1 LYTVGSPDLG
11 PEKIRSAEVGLVATL
26 HESVRVSGAY
36 FNQRFAELIQ
46 FVSGGPPNFLGSY
59 ENLTS
64 ATANGYE
71 VEVEMEPRRGW
82 RGSASYTVV
91 NPRVTGVSDAY
102 SGSDRAG
109 DALIRRPSHSG
120 KIVAAFAGATGVNLS
135 ASIGFVGKRSDID
148 FAQFPSPRV
157 TLASYTKTD
166 VSAEFPLTENERGG
180 VTLTARMENL
190 FDRQYEDVLY
200 FRAPG
205 RVVFVG
211 ARAVGLF

>member
-1 LYTVGSPDLG
+1 M
-11 PEKIRSAEVGLVATL
+11 L

-46 FVSGGPPNFLGSY
+46 FVAGGPPSFKGSY

-64 ATANGYE
+64 AAANGYE
-71 VEVEMEPRRGW
+71 AELEIEPRSGF

-91 NPRVTGVSDAY
+91 NPRVTGVSDSY
-102 SGSDRAG
+102 TGSDRAG
-109 DALIRRPSHSG
+109 DALIRRASHSG
-120 KIVAAFAGATGVNLS
+120 KIVAAFTATSGASVST
-135 ASIGFVGKRSDID
+135 SIGIIGKRPDLD

-157 TLASYTKTD
+157 TLPGYTKTD
-166 VSAEFPLTENERGG
+166 VSAEVPLTAQERGG
-180 VTLTARMENL
+180 LTLTARIENL

-205 RVVFVG
+205 RIVFVG